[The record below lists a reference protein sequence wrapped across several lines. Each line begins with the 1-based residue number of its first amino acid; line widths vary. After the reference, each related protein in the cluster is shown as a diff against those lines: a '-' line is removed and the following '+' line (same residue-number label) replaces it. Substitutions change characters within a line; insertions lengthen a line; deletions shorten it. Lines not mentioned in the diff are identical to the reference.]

1 MLLNSLNN
9 EIMVFNS
16 SDIQNIQNLYEPG
29 FVVKLYKNKIENSFN
44 IIYNLQKQTQDT
56 SLMVVAETSTL
67 LSEITLYE
75 VFTPQIRE
83 EDFLSNLRW
92 PIIGIAI
99 ALAIGWQFWVKK
111 KDKGQDSQKFTDKDF
126 EELTKKM
133 NLKDE
138 IKEVAAQEEEVEP

>member
-1 MLLNSLNN
+1 M
-9 EIMVFNS
+9 
-16 SDIQNIQNLYEPG
+16 
-29 FVVKLYKNKIENSFN
+29 
-44 IIYNLQKQTQDT
+44 YNLQKQTQDT
-56 SLMVVAETSTL
+56 SLMVVAETSPL

-99 ALAIGWQFWVKK
+99 AIAIGWQFWVKK
-111 KDKGQDSQKFTDKDF
+111 KDEGQDSQKFTDKDF

-138 IKEVAAQEEEVEP
+138 KKEAAAEE